1 MKFIR
6 HTIIAASP
14 FLAGMVIGL
23 AMLPVDSQAAA
34 RADFAAISQMSD
46 LQCAKIAQRP
56 LNGFFVPAFQS
67 YRDRIQSKRNCAPQ
81 ADSQPAAAL
90 APRATY
96 GMARSRFV
104 WGR

>member
-6 HTIIAASP
+6 HTIVAASP
-14 FLAGMVIGL
+14 FLVGMIIGL
-23 AMLPVDSQAAA
+23 VMFPADGQAAS
-34 RADFAAISQMSD
+34 RTDFAAISQMSD
-46 LQCAKIAQRP
+46 LSCAKFSQRRRES
-56 LNGFFVPAFQS
+56 FFVPAFQA
-67 YRDRIQSKRNCAPQ
+67 YQDRVQSKRQCAPQ

-96 GMARSRFV
+96 GKARAHFV

>member
-6 HTIIAASP
+6 HTIVAASP
-14 FLAGMVIGL
+14 FLVGMVIGL
-23 AMLPVDSQAAA
+23 AMFPADSQAAP
-34 RADFAAISQMSD
+34 RTDFAAISQMSD
-46 LQCAKIAQRP
+46 LQCAKIARRH
-56 LNGFFVPAFQS
+56 LDSFFTPAFQA
-67 YRDRIQSKRNCAPQ
+67 YQDRVQSKRHCAPQ

-96 GMARSRFV
+96 GKARSYFV